1 VKTTDKSFGALLSL
15 LQDDDAKV
23 ASLAMEQFLKLGDVS
38 AALAR
43 FQEDGDSRVR
53 HRIHQIGSIVIRR
66 KARQAFIDNV
76 RSGQPDLW
84 QGVCQINGLYDPQ
97 SSMDKVNRSVRE
109 LASELPGIH
118 VKAADIAAL
127 MKEKEFFVPE
137 EDMLDGELYMV
148 DSVLE
153 TRYGSAIA
161 LCVLAFRLGELRDW
175 KADPV
180 LFEGRLCLLEKDGVL
195 LDPANKW
202 KVHALEES
210 DKLHKCAK
218 KDVWFMFLSQLFLI
232 ALVEGQ
238 LRDLYHFGDLL
249 TALNE
254 GTIDDLP
261 APLGIG
267 KEVIQA

>member
-1 VKTTDKSFGALLSL
+1 
-15 LQDDDAKV
+15 
-23 ASLAMEQFLKLGDVS
+23 ME
-38 AALAR
+38 R
-43 FQEDGDSRVR
+43 
-53 HRIHQIGSIVIRR
+53 
-66 KARQAFIDNV
+66 
-76 RSGQPDLW
+76 
-84 QGVCQINGLYDPQ
+84 
-97 SSMDKVNRSVRE
+97 VNRGVRE
-109 LASELPGIH
+109 LASELPGVH

-161 LCVLAFRLGELRDW
+161 LSVLAFRLGELRDW
-175 KADPV
+175 KADLV
-180 LFEGRLCLLEKDGVL
+180 LFEGRLCLLEKDGIL
-195 LDPANKW
+195 LDPASRW
-202 KVHALEES
+202 KVHPLEES
-210 DKLHKCAK
+210 DKLHRCGK

-254 GTIDDLP
+254 GSVDDLP
-261 APLGIG
+261 APLGFSEEQVPAG
-267 KEVIQA
+267 